1 MKKFLVNII
10 LLLLVLIIQLILP
23 PDFIFSGVKP
33 DLLLILTVIIGL
45 YWGIYDGM
53 GFAFLAGIVQG
64 VFLGDGAIIYIVV
77 KTLSGGLA
85 GFIEKLYFKEK
96 IIFPSIIIFV
106 LTFLHET
113 LVILLS
119 ETMLFNINYFRAL
132 RLIILPEAILNAI
145 IALFIYYLYHRYWQ
159 GRRDIYG

>member
-64 VFLGDGAIIYIVV
+64 VFLGGGAIIYIVV
-77 KTLSGGLA
+77 KTLSGGLV